1 MATSASPLASVGV
14 LVRATSRTRG
24 RIVLGDYPIAPMIP
38 ATDMARARAFYADT
52 LGLKVVSEDPE
63 TLELESG
70 GVHFGV
76 YPTRAEAGTATVA
89 GWIVADLDAEMRDL
103 RQRGVTFEEYDLGD
117 IQTHDGV
124 ADFGDERGAWFKD
137 SEGNVLGVVQT
148 SNR

>member
-14 LVRATSRTRG
+14 LVRATSRTGG

-52 LGLKVVSEDPE
+52 LGMKVVSEDPE

-103 RQRGVTFEEYDLGD
+103 RHRGITFEEYDLAD

-124 ADFGDERGAWFKD
+124 FEVGNGRGAWFKD
-137 SEGNVLGVVQT
+137 SEGNVLGVMQP
-148 SNR
+148 SP